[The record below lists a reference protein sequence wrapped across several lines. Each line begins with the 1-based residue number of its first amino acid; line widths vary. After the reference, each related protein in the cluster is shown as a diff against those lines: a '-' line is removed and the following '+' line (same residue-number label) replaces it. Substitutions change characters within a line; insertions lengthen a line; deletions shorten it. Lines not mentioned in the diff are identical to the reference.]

1 MRSNGC
7 GDLRE
12 QNIDQQVQL
21 CGWVGRRRDHGGGL
35 FIDLRHRSS
44 TE

>member
-12 QNIDQQVQL
+12 QNIDQQVQPAT
-21 CGWVGRRRDHGGGL
+21 VVKRPFYRRG
-35 FIDLRHRSS
+35 
-44 TE
+44 